1 MVIGLSEAVRM
12 GSSVS
17 WLSGMALSANC
28 SLPVLQVL
36 FPEHSSE
43 GAEWMIS
50 SSADGLISVMDL
62 RDGLDEDNAFRVS
75 SLSSRPNPSSKIVGE
90 VTLLKNPFG
99 RVSFYRACH
108 STTRMAP
115 SLTWQHLAVLV
126 ACPDIYHP

>member
-1 MVIGLSEAVRM
+1 M

-17 WLSGMALSANC
+17 SLSGMALSANC

-36 FPEHSSE
+36 FREHSSE

-75 SLSSRPNPSSKIVGE
+75 SLSSIPMPRSQSKIVSK
-90 VTLLKNPFG
+90 VMLLKNAFERGILLSCMSQHCQDGTEPNL
-99 RVSFYRACH
+99 A
-108 STTRMAP
+108 AP
-115 SLTWQHLAVLV
+115 CCAGSL
-126 ACPDIYHP
+126 P